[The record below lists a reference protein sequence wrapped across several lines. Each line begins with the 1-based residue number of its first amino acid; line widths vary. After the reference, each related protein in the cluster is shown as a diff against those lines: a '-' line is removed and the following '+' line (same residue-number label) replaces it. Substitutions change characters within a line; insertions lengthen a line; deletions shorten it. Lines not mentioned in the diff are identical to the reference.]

1 VSRFTRAGYSR
12 GPLPGQAFHCAP
24 AMEVVRSKKAVQRDN
39 ERADAGSRRL
49 NSQLSL
55 YSQPPAEDVTLE
67 DFEDFAVSRLRGEC
81 TAHVLGPSARGG
93 GNAP

>member
-1 VSRFTRAGYSR
+1 
-12 GPLPGQAFHCAP
+12 
-24 AMEVVRSKKAVQRDN
+24 MEVVRSKKAVQRDN

>member
-1 VSRFTRAGYSR
+1 
-12 GPLPGQAFHCAP
+12 
-24 AMEVVRSKKAVQRDN
+24 MEVVRSKKAVQRDN

-81 TAHVLGPSARGG
+81 AAHVLGHLCTGW